1 MNLYIRDVTISNVKA
16 RVVNI
21 KKQDSDTARLEYNKF
36 LWRDF
41 NMDTYFNKKILLV
54 DDEKDIV
61 DLIEEV
67 LTNDGFKNII
77 KAYNG
82 LDAISLCK
90 IACPD
95 VVILDIMLPDIDGIE
110 VCKKIR
116 EFSYCSILF
125 LSSKNDDI
133 DKILGLSSGGDDYI
147 TKPFSPREIVFRVKA
162 QLRRQ
167 QYQSIIPSDSE
178 VIKVGDITI
187 DIEGNRVYKDRNEI
201 ELTGREYHL
210 LSYMAQNVNKIIG
223 KERLYEQVWGVYSSI
238 CDNTIMV
245 HIRHIREKIEDNP
258 SNPKILI
265 TVKGLGYK
273 LVNRID

>member
-1 MNLYIRDVTISNVKA
+1 MSIRDVTISNVKA

-67 LTNDGFKNII
+67 LINDGFKNII

-167 QYQSIIPSDSE
+167 QYQSIVPSDSA
-178 VIKVGDITI
+178 VIKIGDITI

-210 LSYMAQNVNKIIG
+210 LSYMAQDVNKIIG